1 MSESP
6 WSPRRFVCRL
16 DMRRDPPHAI
26 ENVLRDGAPAACPAA
41 KCKQWRFGA
50 IFEQNMEISQLF
62 ELGMEK

>member
-1 MSESP
+1 
-6 WSPRRFVCRL
+6 
-16 DMRRDPPHAI
+16 MRRDPPHAI
-26 ENVLRDGAPAACPAA
+26 ENVLRDGAPAVCPAA